1 MPSYDFTGFGD
12 LIRACF
18 DAGLG
23 TEVVDLLSDAMIDS
37 IHDAA
42 QRMDSVAPIL
52 AAHIAVLTEHAGYH
66 PKLAA
71 AQLEPDQ
78 PRAPHSLGEAQTTE
92 HRGQGQGIASQAR
105 HDLPQIRTSAGGL
118 LSRAIAAAKPA
129 NATQALQDFRDNI
142 YARSARAPLDA
153 RWTTWCKICS
163 AWGHEPVPLT
173 PELIEMV
180 GASFRFGGYRSSAQY
195 FSRARREHVRVTGM
209 PTPAAVELAIR
220 DAIRSIER
228 GMGAN
233 AAKDAFRLDALDF
246 DFTSK
251 GASFSMAHGMVVLGS
266 WFLCRE
272 IELANLRV
280 KHMVVDTA
288 AKQVTLTLMAS
299 KTDTVGS
306 MVHRKHSCYCGVV
319 PENICPYHAAL
330 RIADECSVDPEDFL
344 FSPTPGIPLS
354 KPQTIELIHEVLQSA
369 GVNLSRPGAPDEPD
383 VQRFGGHCLRV
394 SGAQHLCRMRIPV
407 STIMLLGRWGSRAIE
422 RYVQETE
429 LEDLFPVAQSTA
441 PSPRPTIADTA
452 QEPDMRQWT
461 LVQQSGLEQDPT
473 AHAPK
478 KPRTTGSAKED
489 TQISSLLGTLDGIAE
504 RLEAIQDRP
513 DLVCKSK
520 AHARDPEESSRPPV
534 QWRAKCGWAYG
545 YAKFTRAHDDGSRA
559 LCRKCFPECS
569 AASSATEAKTQA
581 RSDDESTDSASSS
594 SS

>member
-1 MPSYDFTGFGD
+1 MSSYDFTSFGD

-23 TEVVDLLSDAMIDS
+23 TEVVDLLSDELIES

-42 QRMDSVAPIL
+42 QRIGSVSSNL
-52 AAHIAVLTEHAGYH
+52 AAHITVLLEHPGYH
-66 PKLAA
+66 PKMAA
-71 AQLEPDQ
+71 AQLEQ
-78 PRAPHSLGEAQTTE
+78 
-92 HRGQGQGIASQAR
+92 ASQAPEGLLKTNAPQGRGHGSAPLAR
-105 HDLPQIRTSAGGL
+105 HDLPQVRTSAGGL

-129 NATQALQDFRDNI
+129 NAPQALQDFRDNI

-163 AWGHEPVPLT
+163 AWNREPVPLT

-195 FSRARREHVRVTGM
+195 FSRARKEHIRVTGM

-220 DAIRSIER
+220 DAVRSIER

-246 DFTSK
+246 DFASK
-251 GASFSMAHGMVVLGS
+251 GSSFSLAHGMVVLGS

-280 KHMVVDTA
+280 KHMAVDTA
-288 AKQVTLTLMAS
+288 AKQVTLTLASS

-306 MVHRKHSCYCGVV
+306 LVHRKHSCYCGVV

-330 RIADECSVDPEDFL
+330 RIADECSADPEDFL
-344 FSPTPGIPLS
+344 FSPTPGVPLS
-354 KPQTIELIHEVLQSA
+354 KPQTIELIHDVLQSA
-369 GVNLSRPGAPDEPD
+369 GVNLSRPGAPDEAD

-429 LEDLFPVAQSTA
+429 LEDLFPVAPSA
-441 PSPRPTIADTA
+441 PPATPTPCPAITDTA
-452 QEPDMRQWT
+452 KEPDMRQWT
-461 LVQQSGLEQDPT
+461 LVQPSVQAQEPATQAT
-473 AHAPK
+473 K
-478 KPRTTGSAKED
+478 KPRTASSSKED
-489 TQISSLLGTLDGIAE
+489 LQISSLLGTLDDIAE
-504 RLEAIQDRP
+504 RLETIQDRP
-513 DLVCKSK
+513 ELVCKSK
-520 AHARDPEESSRPPV
+520 AHARDPEEAARPPV

-559 LCRKCFPECS
+559 LCRKCFPES
-569 AASSATEAKTQA
+569 AAASTAKVA
-581 RSDDESTDSASSS
+581 PELDRSEDESTDSASSS